1 MKLTSCLE
9 ILSRFIFR
17 SETSG
22 IILQMKEMCCF
33 RPKKK
38 KKLEIKRMWN
48 TGTIQ
53 TDLDPIP
60 ILIISRLNKN
70 IQISVEDGEPER
82 EL

>member
-1 MKLTSCLE
+1 
-9 ILSRFIFR
+9 
-17 SETSG
+17 
-22 IILQMKEMCCF
+22 
-33 RPKKK
+33 
-38 KKLEIKRMWN
+38 MWN

>member
-22 IILQMKEMCCF
+22 IILQMKELCCF
-33 RPKKK
+33 SQKKK
-38 KKLEIKRMWN
+38 RLELKRMWN
-48 TGTIQ
+48 TGNIQ
-53 TDLDPIP
+53 TDRDPIP
-60 ILIISRLNKN
+60 ILIISMLNKD
-70 IQISVEDGEPER
+70 IRVSAEEGEPER